1 MNEHEE
7 LLHYYRSELTYLRK
21 MGSAFAE
28 RYPRV
33 AGRLE
38 FGGGM
43 SPDPHV
49 ERLLESFAFLTGRI
63 QHQIEREFPELTTAL
78 LDILYP
84 SYVSPVPSMAIARFD
99 VDPEQGQL
107 TTGHKIDRSTPLF
120 AETDDGLTCRFQTC
134 YPVTLWPLEVVDA
147 GFESTAQFEFL
158 DTVSEVATVLRIR
171 LECQGAAVQDLD
183 LNRIRFYLH
192 GDRILVNT
200 LYELLFAYVTDVA
213 VLSEENQR
221 PLFISKDAIRPVGF
235 SADEAVLP
243 QAPQAYPGYR
253 IVQEYFTFPEQ
264 FLFIDI
270 DLPESALK
278 GSNTTLDL
286 LIMLNQRPQEQLV
299 VDRGTFCLGCT
310 PVINLFRKTTEPIR
324 VDQRKT
330 EYRLNPDKRRERT
343 TEIHSILSVTS
354 SANAEEE
361 VTHYVPFYSYR
372 HNWDSEEPHAFW
384 YARRTPTGRD
394 DVPGTDMHLTFLDL
408 NAQPTE
414 PPLQTVY
421 AHTLCTNRNL
431 AVHLPAGARLQI
443 EESAPLLGISCL
455 TKPTTAIPP
464 SLGGASQWKIISQLS
479 LNHLSL
485 SDGPE
490 SLQALREIL
499 RLSSMSE
506 RHSAQQQIS
515 GIREM
520 TTRPIVRLIGQD
532 AWKGMCKGIEIS
544 LMLDEEFYV
553 GSSAFLFSAVL
564 QRFFAMYAS
573 VNSFTQLVVHS
584 SKREGI
590 WKRWP
595 PMAGEQTVL

>member
-1 MNEHEE
+1 M
-7 LLHYYRSELTYLRK
+7 
-21 MGSAFAE
+21 
-28 RYPRV
+28 
-33 AGRLE
+33 
-38 FGGGM
+38 
-43 SPDPHV
+43 
-49 ERLLESFAFLTGRI
+49 
-63 QHQIEREFPELTTAL
+63 
-78 LDILYP
+78 
-84 SYVSPVPSMAIARFD
+84 
-99 VDPEQGQL
+99 
-107 TTGHKIDRSTPLF
+107 
-120 AETDDGLTCRFQTC
+120 
-134 YPVTLWPLEVVDA
+134 
-147 GFESTAQFEFL
+147 
-158 DTVSEVATVLRIR
+158 
-171 LECQGAAVQDLD
+171 
-183 LNRIRFYLH
+183 
-192 GDRILVNT
+192 
-200 LYELLFAYVTDVA
+200 
-213 VLSEENQR
+213 
-221 PLFISKDAIRPVGF
+221 
-235 SADEAVLP
+235 
-243 QAPQAYPGYR
+243 
-253 IVQEYFTFPEQ
+253 
-264 FLFIDI
+264 
-270 DLPESALK
+270 
-278 GSNTTLDL
+278 
-286 LIMLNQRPQEQLV
+286 
-299 VDRGTFCLGCT
+299 
-310 PVINLFRKTTEPIR
+310 
-324 VDQRKT
+324 
-330 EYRLNPDKRRERT
+330 RRERT

-372 HNWDSEEPHAFW
+372 HNWDSDEPHAFW

-414 PPLQTVY
+414 PPLQTIY